1 MRYLP
6 ESRLREALNE
16 PSAPKGERIADLA
29 PYLPEALLNDAFAR
43 AITLRTTNDRA
54 QAIRGLA
61 RFLPDPLLLK
71 AWDAATKITHDEEAA
86 PTLAVLAFWL
96 REAGYVEQGTMAER
110 DASERLD
117 RLLTDQDRFRN
128 EIHDTKQWLTAE
140 WMPANQLAQRA
151 ARLARRGRSGEAL
164 RTLRKLRA
172 AQRLRLT
179 MVLDVFPF
187 LGPLESADVLT
198 WIRSVPSEPS
208 SDVTAWAR
216 RQMEAGRAKTTLKAL
231 TVVPDQAQR
240 SEVLAQL
247 LPIMPL
253 AAPRGR
259 LRKHAG
265 NCQPH

>member
-71 AWDAATKITHDEEAA
+71 AWDAAQRSRTMRR
-86 PTLAVLAFWL
+86 PRRRWRSWLWL